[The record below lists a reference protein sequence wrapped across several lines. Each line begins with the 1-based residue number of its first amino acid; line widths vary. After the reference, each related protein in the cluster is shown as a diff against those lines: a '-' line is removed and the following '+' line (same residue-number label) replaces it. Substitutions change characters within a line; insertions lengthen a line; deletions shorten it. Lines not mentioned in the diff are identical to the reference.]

1 MFKYLGK
8 ENDLFKV
15 EDTDDGAVD
24 KIDGDSLR
32 QAMNQVKIEGLYFD
46 DNGNICEDMF
56 DEILV
61 ENTVKTKTKNSNLT
75 KAKKAKNDEFYT
87 QLSDIE
93 KELSH
98 YPIETFKDKVIYCPM
113 DVAVN
118 TGAILQ
124 SQFVK
129 YFQLNAHKLQF
140 KKLICTC
147 LVEKAQGVGEDIED
161 VQNCYVLERVKVPMM
176 QRNIYGYS
184 HGQGSNDTVIDEI
197 DDFGIKYKR
206 QNGGVHA
213 VPYHIINQAVTDA
226 TGKIELIGKYV
237 NGFDPVTGQPT
248 LVDDFMGNYWYFE
261 GHRLSIKWCR
271 KHPDGTLE
279 VLPNECYFF
288 NNDDIIS
295 DFSVFP
301 EGILNG
307 EKVTCYESV
316 DGGSGCLYPAEYY
329 DYKEVDYSDN
339 FVGYYSHCPEDD
351 SEFGGSGD
359 FRSEYCTKLLQEAD
373 IVVTNPP
380 FSLFRE
386 FVKWLVDADK
396 KFIVVGNQNAFTYKE
411 IFPLIRDNKLWTGTG
426 KSYSSLAGY
435 FQSPYEDRAV
445 TGEHKEGQVRVSG
458 VCWFT
463 NVDHFHRHEKMTL
476 LTMQDWKDTKGIEYP
491 KYDNY
496 DAIEVSK
503 SNQIPSDY
511 DGVMGVP
518 ISFLHKF
525 SPDQFEIID
534 INPHFFSLV
543 EQGLPKLKQLTLH
556 NANKKD
562 PYARILIRHR
572 KDENGKLV

>member
-1 MFKYLGK
+1 MLVFKEF
-8 ENDLFKV
+8 ENNEFSILDTEDNVIESISGEELLNILCTTDLEIQGLSLNNKGFVVDDSKTVLYKPVKV
-15 EDTDDGAVD
+15 
-24 KIDGDSLR
+24 
-32 QAMNQVKIEGLYFD
+32 
-46 DNGNICEDMF
+46 
-56 DEILV
+56 
-61 ENTVKTKTKNSNLT
+61 KNSNLT

-113 DVAVN
+113 DVATN
-118 TGAILQ
+118 TGKILQ

-129 YFQLNAHKLQF
+129 YFQLNAHRLQF
-140 KKLICTC
+140 KKLIATC
-147 LVEKAQGVGEDIED
+147 LVDKAAGDGVALDD
-161 VQNCYVLERVKVPMM
+161 AQNCYILERKSVDSI
-176 QRNIYGYS
+176 QRNIYGYT
-184 HGQGSNDTVIDEI
+184 HGDGNSNPVIAEV
-197 DDFGIKYKR
+197 DDFGLKYKTKDE
-206 QNGGVHA
+206 NMHA
-213 VPYHIINQAVTDA
+213 IPYHIVNQAVTDSSGKIVLVKKYIDHYDEE
-226 TGKIELIGKYV
+226 TGK
-237 NGFDPVTGQPT
+237 PVLTDENKGLT
-248 LVDDFMGNYWYFE
+248 WMFE
-261 GHRLSIKWCR
+261 GYPLSIKWCR
-271 KHPDGTLE
+271 KHPDGTIE
-279 VLPNECYFF
+279 MLPDECYFL
-288 NNDDIIS
+288 NNNDIIS

-301 EGILNG
+301 KDEDGNPCFENVSNG
-307 EKVTCYESV
+307 SV
-316 DGGSGCLYPAEYY
+316 CLAPSEYY
-329 DYKEVDYSDN
+329 DYQEVDYNDYEEY
-339 FVGYYSHCPEDD
+339 FSHCPEDD

-396 KFIVVGNQNAFTYKE
+396 KFIVVGDKNAITYKE
-411 IFPLIRDNKLWTGTG
+411 FFPLIRDNKVWIGESIHSG
-426 KSYSSLAGY
+426 ERYFMQPDGSLSKGI
-435 FQSPYEDRAV
+435 
-445 TGEHKEGQVRVSG
+445 GVR
-458 VCWFT
+458 WFT
-463 NVDHFHRHEKMTL
+463 NVDFSEKHEKL
-476 LTMQDWKDTKGIEYP
+476 IGLSMQDLIDKGVEFP

-503 SNQIPSDY
+503 TKNIPMDY

-518 ISFLHKF
+518 ITYLDKHN
-525 SPDQFEIID
+525 PDQFEIID